1 MSDSKD
7 DKKVVNPLHADADM
21 SEDKK
26 VVDET
31 AVSIGEEVV
40 PYDTFPN
47 KEILSAIELLKL
59 SEGVSYTDDDINKA
73 FKQQLKARHVHAGDL
88 EGGDK
93 NELFKELNAAKV
105 LLGEHFAKM
114 EHRAKNSKEGLDA
127 LSASSKTRTE
137 DASRAVFGVEG
148 AKTFTDIQKDL
159 NQVNKIVN
167 ALLIE
172 PDTKKLWKASERY
185 KVAFKQEERDALLK
199 MQMIVPGEDGAEHSV
214 EFQHAPEYIEKR
226 IKQLATPLGTTTKEY
241 EDLVS
246 MQKQVANTVKHI
258 KDPRSTGQTIQDA
271 LFDTAKVA
279 GKVTGGLVA
288 VGAVIGV
295 GAAVIGAGASAGTA
309 GLGVGAGVVGAA
321 LGVAVLVG
329 VLKATYHIGKWLG
342 VNAVNPMMK
351 SVQRG
356 IHTLDAAQAK
366 FRVLTDILPYEQNG
380 DDANLTKDE
389 CIKLADKLEN
399 ALVLSEVY
407 ESLDEINSVSNTHL
421 NRIIDLRKQ
430 GGQNVAKYS
439 KLDGHNA
446 YDKDVIAPKMADVMR
461 QMLGKEPNQSKG
473 STTELLSKANRSNLE
488 QLSAGTW
495 SNFNKQLKHAQSEL
509 IECVRGQF
517 KNGKDHHM
525 GNGTYVQ
532 AVEVIQQAEIANSH
546 CDTMIAQRVSFDKT
560 QAAQVGTS
568 VSFDD
573 ENVFG
578 LRSLFDEEP
587 DAGPEEPKVVLT
599 GEQMHAN
606 TVDHLTKVAE
616 AAALVAE
623 NAAPAAPIPPV
634 AKGPLRSADEAA
646 AATVPDDEPAAPAE
660 TSKVGFFKAAAAKA
674 AEKVFGKASTPTP
687 AARESDDVVNPVH
700 AAKAAMEATR
710 DEPLTLDQLEQR
722 AKDATT
728 ALVSYMA
735 DSPDESLDET
745 DEKYVQARKL
755 ATETRHDFEAAKA
768 AQDQQKPGA

>member
-1 MSDSKD
+1 MAREVTVDGITFQAGAKDKKAFYIKNRKEVEITLPNAEHFQWLAGDVDNLGEVFLEDCENAVIDAIRKKERFVRFDINNSEENDMSDKKGGD
-7 DKKVVNPLHADADM
+7 DKEVVNPLHAGADM

-31 AVSIGEEVV
+31 AVS
-40 PYDTFPN
+40 
-47 KEILSAIELLKL
+47 
-59 SEGVSYTDDDINKA
+59 
-73 FKQQLKARHVHAGDL
+73 
-88 EGGDK
+88 
-93 NELFKELNAAKV
+93 
-105 LLGEHFAKM
+105 
-114 EHRAKNSKEGLDA
+114 NSKEGLDA

-137 DASRAVFGVEG
+137 DVSRAVYGVEG
-148 AKTFTDIQKDL
+148 AKTFTDIQKDMV
-159 NQVNKIVN
+159 QVNKIVN

-172 PDTKKLWKASERY
+172 PDTKKLWKSSERY

-279 GKVTGGLVA
+279 GKITGGVVA
-288 VGAVIGV
+288 GAAVIGA

-309 GLGVGAGVVGAA
+309 GLAVGAGIAGALLA
-321 LGVAVLVG
+321 TAVLAG

-342 VNAVNPMMK
+342 ANAVNPMMQ
-351 SVQRG
+351 SIQRG

-380 DDANLTKDE
+380 NDANLTKDE

-399 ALVLSEVY
+399 ALVLSEVF
-407 ESLDEINSVSNTHL
+407 ESLDKINAVNPSHL
-421 NRIIDLRKQ
+421 NRIIDLRQQ

-439 KLDGHNA
+439 KLEGHNA
-446 YDKDVIAPKMADVMR
+446 YDKDVIAPKMADVMKN
-461 QMLGKEPNQSKG
+461 MLGKEPNQSKG

-509 IECVRGQF
+509 IESVRGQF

-525 GNGTYVQ
+525 GNGTYGQ
-532 AVEVIQQAEIANSH
+532 AVKVIEQAEMASSH

-560 QAAQVGTS
+560 QAAQVKMS
-568 VSFDD
+568 VSSDD

-578 LRSLFDEEP
+578 LTSLFDEEP
-587 DAGPEEPKVVLT
+587 DAGPEEPKVLPT
-599 GEQMHAN
+599 EEQMDA
-606 TVDHLTKVAE
+606 DAVARFQNIAD
-616 AAALVAE
+616 AAAQVAG
-623 NAAPAAPIPPV
+623 NAAPAAPIPPQ
-634 AKGPLRSADEAA
+634 AEGKPSSAA
-646 AATVPDDEPAAPAE
+646 AAAAVTVPDDKPTVTAAPA
-660 TSKVGFFKAAAAKA
+660 AKA
-674 AEKVFGKASTPTP
+674 SSLAGVYKKVKDVLGGLAGKHDPVVSGEAKRPLLADFKEGV
-687 AARESDDVVNPVH
+687 AAVRGEP
-700 AAKAAMEATR
+700 
-710 DEPLTLDQLEQR
+710 PLTLAQLEQR
-722 AKDATT
+722 VKEAEANFEELLGDASENNTDMSAMFREKAVTAINVAK
-728 ALVSYMA
+728 A
-735 DSPDESLDET
+735 DLE
-745 DEKYVQARKL
+745 
-755 ATETRHDFEAAKA
+755 EAIA
-768 AQDQQKPGA
+768 AQDQHKP